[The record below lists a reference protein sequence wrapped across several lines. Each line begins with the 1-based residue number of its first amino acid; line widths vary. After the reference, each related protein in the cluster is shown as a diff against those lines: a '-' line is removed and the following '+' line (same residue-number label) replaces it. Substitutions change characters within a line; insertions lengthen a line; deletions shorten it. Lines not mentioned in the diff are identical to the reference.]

1 MAALSRGG
9 TWRGRGA
16 HTASVS
22 RIRGRCREIS
32 AILEKTDE
40 PGKYT
45 TRESRS
51 LAELCLATRGNSG
64 AADTSLGG
72 LWPAIFLSSDPVAHL
87 PSPPFHRPVCLKI
100 QIPDPKYCAERGEFI
115 LAGTE
120 LFGSPW
126 LWPSP
131 GGGQEH
137 SCPWLEGTEVPQ
149 LQPLHASPLLTA
161 SDVPSLRAGIGGSV
175 AWGKGLMG
183 NLSQGSVDSWAGGR
197 SRGLPSCV
205 PGRLGS
211 L

>member
-1 MAALSRGG
+1 MSRANTRPVSPGASLSCAWPHVG
-9 TWRGRGA
+9 TAGQLTPPWVAFG
-16 HTASVS
+16 
-22 RIRGRCREIS
+22 
-32 AILEKTDE
+32 L
-40 PGKYT
+40 
-45 TRESRS
+45 RS
-51 LAELCLATRGNSG
+51 FSPLTPLRT
-64 AADTSLGG
+64 
-72 LWPAIFLSSDPVAHL
+72 
-87 PSPPFHRPVCLKI
+87 SPPFHRPVCLKI

-137 SCPWLEGTEVPQ
+137 SCPRLEGTEVPQ
-149 LQPLHASPLLTA
+149 IQPLHTSPLLTA
-161 SDVPSLRAGIGGSV
+161 SDVPSLRAGVGGSV

-197 SRGLPSCV
+197 LRGLPSCV